1 MFDDYSDVETDI
13 ICKYIAS
20 TNKAILIEVDGER
33 EWLPMSQISDASV
46 DLNDIPA
53 LDRGDPLTITI
64 PEWLAEEKG
73 LV

>member
-20 TNKAILIEVDGER
+20 TDKAILVEVDGVKD
-33 EWLPMSQISDASV
+33 WIPKSQIYDSSV
-46 DLNDIPA
+46 DLDE
-53 LDRGDPLTITI
+53 LEKGDPATITI

-73 LV
+73 LI

>member
-1 MFDDYSDVETDI
+1 MFDDYNDVETDI

-20 TNKAILIEVDGER
+20 TDKAILIEVDGER